1 MFAKRMLTQI
11 FGPKRE
17 GVGGG
22 WKTLN
27 NEELHNLYS
36 RNIIVIA
43 NRSRMR
49 FPGRVDCM
57 GRKRN
62 AGKPEGQR
70 PLERRKLMWGYN
82 IKTDI
87 KQAKGVCTG
96 FICLKNGVGSRLV
109 WTLK

>member
-1 MFAKRMLTQI
+1 MLTQI

-22 WKTLN
+22 WEILN
-27 NEELHNLYS
+27 NEELHDLYS
-36 RNIIVIA
+36 RNIIVIT

-57 GRKRN
+57 GRNRN
-62 AGKPEGQR
+62 AFVTLAGKPEGQR

-87 KQAKGVCTG
+87 KQAKRVCTG
-96 FICLKNGVGSRLV
+96 FICLKNGVGSRL
-109 WTLK
+109 L